1 MSGSARSSLGHTSPR
16 NMARSDQGPQSPRR
30 ITATPGPS
38 DPETTGQG
46 EECPVCYDLV
56 ATVDLNCTHKMC
68 QGCATQWF
76 QRSHTCP
83 ICREPVS
90 YPDLR
95 LAAIPVPMRMENLSV
110 AVSAA
115 LQSRERAREA
125 ADAARALWQSELATA
140 PVLTLEM
147 QADFDDEYAALDYD
161 GDDGDGEDD
170 AVYIESLRE
179 RCLRGRQPVEQSNI
193 VGW

>member
-1 MSGSARSSLGHTSPR
+1 MFVWWLGYVS
-16 NMARSDQGPQSPRR
+16 
-30 ITATPGPS
+30 
-38 DPETTGQG
+38 TTM
-46 EECPVCYDLV
+46 ECPVCYDVV

-76 QRSHTCP
+76 QRSPTCP
-83 ICREPVS
+83 ICRAPVS
-90 YPDLR
+90 HPDFR
-95 LAAIPVPMRMENLSV
+95 LAAIPVPVQMENLSG

-115 LQSRERAREA
+115 LQAMERSREA
-125 ADAARALWQSELATA
+125 ADAARALWQSELAAA

-161 GDDGDGEDD
+161 DYDYDDQLE
-170 AVYIESLRE
+170 IEASRE
-179 RCLRGRQPVEQSNI
+179 RWRRGRQPQPAVHPDV

>member
-1 MSGSARSSLGHTSPR
+1 
-16 NMARSDQGPQSPRR
+16 MARSDQGPQSPRR
-30 ITATPGPS
+30 APATTGPS

-83 ICREPVS
+83 VCRGPVS

-95 LAAIPVPMRMENLSV
+95 LAAIPVPVQMENLSG

-115 LQSRERAREA
+115 LQAMERSREA
-125 ADAARALWQSELATA
+125 ADAARALWQSELAAA

-147 QADFDDEYAALDYD
+147 QADFDDEYAALDYAD
-161 GDDGDGEDD
+161 LGYDDYDYEDEED
-170 AVYIESLRE
+170 AAYIESLRE
-179 RCLRGRQPVEQSNI
+179 RWLRGRQPAEPSNI

>member
-1 MSGSARSSLGHTSPR
+1 
-16 NMARSDQGPQSPRR
+16 MARSDQGPQSPRR
-30 ITATPGPS
+30 APATTGPS

-76 QRSHTCP
+76 QRSPTCP
-83 ICREPVS
+83 ICRAPVS
-90 YPDLR
+90 HPDFR
-95 LAAIPVPMRMENLSV
+95 LAAIPVPVVTENLSG

-115 LQSRERAREA
+115 LQAMERSREA
-125 ADAARALWQSELATA
+125 ADAARALWQSELAAA

-147 QADFDDEYAALDYD
+147 QADFDDEYAALTYDDDDDDDYD
-161 GDDGDGEDD
+161 D
-170 AVYIESLRE
+170 AEAE
-179 RCLRGRQPVEQSNI
+179 RRYSERRRGRQPVDHSNI